1 MKLLAALAF
10 VAALPAH
17 ALAPGDAA
25 PALALPSARGGEGT
39 RERLR
44 GKLVYVA
51 FWASWCAPCKR
62 SFPWMAEMQ
71 RRYGERGFVVVAVNV
86 DKQRADAER
95 FLKGTPAAFTVVFDD
110 SGRTPQAWEVR
121 GMPSSY
127 LVDPTGKVVLVESGF
142 RDERKDEVEARIRAA
157 LRVSCSHSRL
167 RPLRSRRP
175 RPPC

>member
-1 MKLLAALAF
+1 MKRLAAIAF
-10 VAALPAH
+10 AFAFALPAH

-25 PALALPSARGGEGT
+25 PPLALPSASGEQVVL
-39 RERLR
+39 ERLR
-44 GKLVYVA
+44 GKLVYVD

-62 SFPWMAEMQ
+62 SFPWMAQMQ

-95 FLKGTPAAFTVVFDD
+95 FLKATPAAFTVVFDD
-110 SGRTPQAWEVR
+110 SGRTPQAWEVK

-127 LVDPTGKVVLVESGF
+127 LVDPSGKVLLAESGF

-157 LRVSCSHSRL
+157 L
-167 RPLRSRRP
+167 PTP
-175 RPPC
+175 